1 MIISRT
7 KELEALR
14 SAKEADESRFIAVYG
29 RRRVGKT
36 LLVRE
41 AYGYHFVFQHAGLS
55 PQDGGKTKKAQL
67 YAFAVS
73 LKKIRSEKLQTAGK
87 LDGGVQSA
95 GGLNQSFG

>member
-41 AYGYHFVFQHAGLS
+41 AYGYHFVFQHEGLS

-67 YAFAVS
+67 DAFAVS
-73 LKKIRSEKLQTAGK
+73 LKK
-87 LDGGVQSA
+87 
-95 GGLNQSFG
+95 NQV